1 MSRFDDDSVVVPDGG
16 RVRLLRHRLGWSKR
30 ALVNAVAKASERES
44 GLPTTVSVN
53 QLEWIEET
61 NEPVP
66 FATVRLLAS
75 GLDCEPV
82 ELVRLVE
89 GSGEAL

>member
-1 MSRFDDDSVVVPDGG
+1 VSVFDDDSVVVPDGG
-16 RVRLLRHRLGWSKR
+16 RVRLLRHRRGWSRR
-30 ALVNAVAKASERES
+30 ALVQAVAKASERES
-44 GLPTTVSVN
+44 GLSTTVTLN

-66 FATVRLLAS
+66 FTTVRLLAS

-82 ELVRLVE
+82 ELVRVSE
-89 GSGEAL
+89 P

>member
-1 MSRFDDDSVVVPDGG
+1 VSVFDDDALVTPDGG
-16 RVRLLRHRLGWSKR
+16 RVRLLRHRRGWSRR
-30 ALVNAVAKASERES
+30 ALVNAIARASERES
-44 GLPTTVSVN
+44 GRPATLSLN
-53 QLEWIEET
+53 QLEWIEEA

-82 ELVRLVE
+82 ELVRAPAA
-89 GSGEAL
+89 SG

>member
-1 MSRFDDDSVVVPDGG
+1 VSVFDDDSVVVPDGG
-16 RVRLLRHRLGWSKR
+16 RVRLLRHRRGWSRR

-44 GLPTTVSVN
+44 GLPTTVTLN

-61 NEPVP
+61 NEPIP

-82 ELVRLVE
+82 ELVRV
-89 GSGEAL
+89 SGV

>member
-1 MSRFDDDSVVVPDGG
+1 MSRYDDDSVVVPDGG
-16 RVRLLRHRLGWSKR
+16 RVRLLRHRRGWSRR
-30 ALVNAVAKASERES
+30 ALVNAVARASERES
-44 GLPTTVSVN
+44 GLPTTLTLN

-66 FATVRLLAS
+66 FTTLRLLAS

-82 ELVRLVE
+82 ELMRSAE
-89 GSGEAL
+89 SGGESS

>member
-1 MSRFDDDSVVVPDGG
+1 MSDFDDDSVVVPDGG
-16 RVRLLRHRLGWSKR
+16 RVRLLRHRRGWSRR
-30 ALVNAVAKASERES
+30 ALVKAVARASERES
-44 GLPTTVSVN
+44 GLPTTVSLN

-82 ELVRLVE
+82 ELVRV
-89 GSGEAL
+89 SEA